1 LNVERKH
8 FEVRSAH
15 NAELFRCDRPWAA
28 ISITT
33 VGDCPVLSEDNRE
46 GLLQLAFADTAD
58 PEGADSFTSSL
69 ATEVLD
75 FVEQVWDRIEV
86 LLIHCEA
93 GLSRSPGVAAALSRI
108 YYGDDGLWF
117 EYDFPNSLVYQLL
130 VDGHQ
135 RRSAKA

>member
-1 LNVERKH
+1 VERKH

-33 VGDCPVLSEDNRE
+33 DGDFPSLSEENRE

-58 PEGADSFTSSL
+58 ASRDDSFTSDL
-69 ATEVLD
+69 ASELLD
-75 FVEQVWDRIEV
+75 FVDQVWGRIEV

-108 YYGDDGLWF
+108 YYGDDGPWG
-117 EYDFPNSLVYQLL
+117 EYDFPNSLVYRLL
-130 VDGHQ
+130 VDTHQ

>member
-1 LNVERKH
+1 MERKH
-8 FEVRSAH
+8 FEVRSAY

-33 VGDCPVLSEDNRE
+33 LGDFPTLSEENRL

-58 PEGADSFTSSL
+58 PDRPDSFTASH
-69 ATEVLD
+69 AAEVLD
-75 FVEQVWDRIEV
+75 FVAQIWDRIEI

-93 GLSRSPGVAAALSRI
+93 GMSRSPGVAAALSRI
-108 YYGDDGLWF
+108 YYGDDGPWG
-117 EYDFPNSLVYQLL
+117 EYDFPNSLVYQRL

-135 RRSAKA
+135 QRSARA